1 MSKRS
6 AVSVIASVNGSKAPH
21 IKNGDADRGLEDYTT
36 SKIDDMQSTICSL
49 QDQLQRE
56 QQLCLQSQSRAQ
68 RLEEDVQ
75 QITHEY
81 EQLLT
86 QYVEEIEHL
95 KLDHAKELHAMQ
107 LQQAFVS
114 SSERAVAAES
124 ERLEKLQ
131 QRLQEQQQQVLEERA
146 KLQVQRSA
154 IQMQVSTAEVALSTV
169 AHQQASMVVQHSQ
182 LNSDSDNA
190 KLLLQLQQVSAFAI
204 PPVLMFCFE
213 SMAMRAVSVF

>member
-1 MSKRS
+1 LSKRS

-56 QQLCLQSQSRAQ
+56 QQLFLESQSRAQ

-107 LQQAFVS
+107 LQQAS
-114 SSERAVAAES
+114 VAAES

-131 QRLQEQQQQVLEERA
+131 QRLQEQQQQLLEERA

-169 AHQQASMVVQHSQ
+169 AHQQASMLVQHSQ